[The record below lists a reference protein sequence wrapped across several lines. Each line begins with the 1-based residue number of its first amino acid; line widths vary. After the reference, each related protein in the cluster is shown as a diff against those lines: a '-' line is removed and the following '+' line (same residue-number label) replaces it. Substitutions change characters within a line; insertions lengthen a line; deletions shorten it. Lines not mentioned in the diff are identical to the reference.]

1 MCSHWICCP
10 LNPYCFTVITVKQM
24 LSYPGL
30 LHSIYLLMQMLDF
43 TFISIIFHP
52 VGFRSV
58 SRNVIKPW
66 FCSSRAI
73 TSQPCCLER
82 YCYFCTSG
90 WPMMYIWNL
99 GERWRQETYFVNFHL
114 GNTPCQIL
122 YFAYTILFYLYTG
135 PVKTGMNISLY
146 EWGQWGGRDKDEGI
160 LFSEGFLNHQSQW
173 WLSMQ
178 MLLGTQAL

>member
-99 GERWRQETYFVNFHL
+99 GERWRQETYFLNFHL
-114 GNTPCQIL
+114 GNTLARYCTL
-122 YFAYTILFYLYTG
+122 HTLSYFIFTL
-135 PVKTGMNISLY
+135 
-146 EWGQWGGRDKDEGI
+146 GQWKQVWISHFMNED
-160 LFSEGFLNHQSQW
+160 SEGEGTKMKVSCSLRDFSITS
-173 WLSMQ
+173 LSDDW
-178 MLLGTQAL
+178 ACRCS